1 MTSKKYIH
9 ELKLWPQF
17 EWNQK
22 ELSVKLSAVR
32 HAQGRLIGRMEGLGF
47 HLQEQAV
54 LQSMTEEVVKSSE
67 IEGENLNRQQVRSS
81 IARRLGIDVG
91 GLVALPRHIDGVVD
105 LMVDATQKFK
115 QPLTQER
122 LFDWHSA
129 LFPTGRSG
137 MFKIHVGN
145 WRDDS
150 NGPMQVVSG
159 PVGKERVHF
168 EAPAANR
175 LSHEMKLFLKWFN
188 DKNPESDLVL
198 RAAIAHL
205 YFVTIHPFE
214 DGNGRIARA
223 VTEMVL
229 ARSENS
235 HQRFYSMSSQIMS
248 ERKEYYNILET
259 TQRGELDITR
269 WLLWFLD
276 CLDRAIHG
284 SEETLAVVLLKA
296 RFWEKY
302 SDENFND
309 RQKKIINKLLD
320 GFEGKLN
327 SSKWAALGKCSQDTA
342 SRDIDDLIKRKILKK
357 NPEGGRSTSYS
368 LLISALDGIH

>member
-1 MTSKKYIH
+1 MRRLFMASKKYIH
-9 ELKLWPQF
+9 ELKVWPQF
-17 EWNQK
+17 EWDQK
-22 ELSVKLSAVR
+22 VLSVKLAAVR

-47 HLQEQAV
+47 LLQKEAV
-54 LQSMTEEVVKSSE
+54 LLSLTEEVVKSSE

-81 IARRLGIDVG
+81 IARRLGIEVG
-91 GLVALPRHIDGVVD
+91 GLVAVPRHIDGIVD
-105 LMVDATQKFK
+105 LMVDVTQKFK

-122 LFDWHSA
+122 LFGWYSA

-137 MFKIHVGN
+137 MFKIRVGN

-159 PVGKERVHF
+159 AVGKERVHF

-188 DKNPESDLVL
+188 DKNPEADLVL

-205 YFVTIHPFE
+205 YFVTIHLFE

-223 VTEMVL
+223 VTEMAL

-235 HQRFYSMSSQIMS
+235 SQRFYSMSSQIMS
-248 ERKEYYNILET
+248 ERKEYYNILEA
-259 TQRGELDITR
+259 TQRGDLDVTR

-284 SEETLAVVLLKA
+284 SEETLAAVLLKA

-309 RQKKIINKLLD
+309 RQKK
-320 GFEGKLN
+320 
-327 SSKWAALGKCSQDTA
+327 
-342 SRDIDDLIKRKILKK
+342 
-357 NPEGGRSTSYS
+357 
-368 LLISALDGIH
+368 